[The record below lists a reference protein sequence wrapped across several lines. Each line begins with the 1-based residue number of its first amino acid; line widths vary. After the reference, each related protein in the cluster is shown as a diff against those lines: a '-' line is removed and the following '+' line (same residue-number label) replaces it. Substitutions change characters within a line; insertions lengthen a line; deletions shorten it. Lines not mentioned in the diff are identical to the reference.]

1 MFNERVGKLHCRQ
14 QVLGELSTKD
24 KTICKPMICINHY
37 VAYDGSLFLLAINP
51 SAQRLYLFDVVV
63 YINP

>member
-1 MFNERVGKLHCRQ
+1 
-14 QVLGELSTKD
+14 
-24 KTICKPMICINHY
+24 MICINHY